1 MRKKAISNIYHIQKY
16 IQMQKANCIFK
27 FHFNNDK
34 ITPQTKKLKKLDT
47 IKTKSDIRIFFHRRI
62 FKLCLDTV
70 KVRKSMF
77 IKYLEILVIS
87 KSQYLESKYLR
98 SQVPKNSE
106 VCINFILG
114 TSLLVQC
121 LEKRR

>member
-1 MRKKAISNIYHIQKY
+1 MRKKAISNIYHIEKY

-47 IKTKSDIRIFFHRRI
+47 IKTKSDIRIFFHWRI
-62 FKLCLDTV
+62 FKLRLDTV
-70 KVRKSMF
+70 KVKKSMF

-87 KSQYLESKYLR
+87 KSQYLEPKYLR

-114 TSLLVQC
+114 ISFF
-121 LEKRR
+121 